1 MTMIRVT
8 KSSTAHQSTV
18 WALLADFSN
27 IDFFNPNLSR
37 SYLLSEGEEIGV
49 GTKRQCDLKDGK
61 NYIREEIIEWNPGES
76 YTIDIYQ
83 GTLPINNALTKIGV
97 LPASNG
103 GSLAYMEFSYTPKF
117 GFFGKILNVLMLKHV
132 MKITLQKV
140 VNGLAEKA
148 EGANDM
154 SMVAAE

>member
-8 KSSTAHQSTV
+8 QKSTARPSDI

-37 SYLLSEGEEIGV
+37 SYLLSDQEEIGV

-61 NYIREEIIEWNPGES
+61 NYIREVILEWNPGQS

-83 GTLPINNALTKIGV
+83 GTLPVNNAITKIGV

-117 GFFGKILNVLMLKHV
+117 GFFGLILNQLMLKHV
-132 MKITLQKV
+132 MKFTLQKV

-148 EGANDM
+148 ERADEI
-154 SMVAAE
+154 SMVAA

>member
-8 KSSTAHQSTV
+8 QKSTAQPGAV

-37 SYLLSEGEEIGV
+37 SYLLSDQEEIGV

-61 NYIREEIIEWNPGES
+61 NYIREEILEWHPGQS

-83 GTLPINNALTKIGV
+83 GTLPINNAKTKIGV

-117 GFFGKILNVLMLKHV
+117 GIFGKILNQLMLKHV

-140 VNGLAEKA
+140 VNGLADKA
-148 EGANDM
+148 ERADDM
-154 SMVAAE
+154 TLVAA